1 MGSGDKQPLGTV
13 PHGPRG
19 QAVSRRARSESGAGH
34 AGAGAEGS
42 NGTLRALTGQGPAR
56 ALRPPGKTAATA
68 RPRRPDRRRPGPPRR
83 QLVPLFTRGARPA
96 PPPPCPP
103 SFLPPSRPPARPGGS
118 DRPSRQPRTRRPR
131 YLGLLADRIVRA
143 EQVAE
148 EGVELLLLRRR
159 HCCEREGEGG
169 RGSAGRAAGG
179 GTRGGAATPVALPL
193 AATRGASPPIGPAS
207 L

>member
-1 MGSGDKQPLGTV
+1 MGNGDKHPWGRFHKGHGGGGLEARAV
-13 PHGPRG
+13 PNAPGRAPRG
-19 QAVSRRARSESGAGH
+19 VTGPSAPSRAKGRLGPCARQAKRPPPPGH
-34 AGAGAEGS
+34 AAP
-42 NGTLRALTGQGPAR
+42 TGG
-56 ALRPPGKTAATA
+56 
-68 RPRRPDRRRPGPPRR
+68 RPGPPRR
-83 QLVPLFTRGARPA
+83 QLVPLLTRGARPA

-103 SFLPPSRPPARPGGS
+103 PFLPPSRPPARPGGS
-118 DRPSRQPRTRRPR
+118 DRPSRRPLTRRPR

-169 RGSAGRAAGG
+169 RGSARRAAGG
-179 GTRGGAATPVALPL
+179 GTRGGAATPAALPL
-193 AATRGASPPIGPAS
+193 AGAHGASPPIGPAS